1 MSPFRIRLEKGS
13 GQAVFLQPTMDGYV
27 LIVQY
32 NDQDTIQ
39 DVVQRLNAFAKRTNL
54 VIAFTEM
61 SY

>member
-13 GQAVFLQPTMDGYV
+13 GQAVFLQPTMDGDV